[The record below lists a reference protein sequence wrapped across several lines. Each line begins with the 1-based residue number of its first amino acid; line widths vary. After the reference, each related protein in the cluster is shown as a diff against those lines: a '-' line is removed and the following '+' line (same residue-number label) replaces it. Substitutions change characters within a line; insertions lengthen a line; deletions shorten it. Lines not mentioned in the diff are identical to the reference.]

1 MTYKHLLA
9 EIRERLGEAFADGNH
24 QAARAIF
31 LEMLQVGKGWLLE
44 LREWPT
50 HSEANQ
56 VQRFTEAL
64 EALEQTLRRN
74 DELVTFAPFLIGER
88 VEVEQIQYGPRMVWI
103 EATVLDCRPAESR
116 ARQYQNPRAVDY
128 LVKNHDGE
136 ESWRADVGLRKAQR

>member
-24 QAARAIF
+24 QAARAVF
-31 LEMLQVGKGWLLE
+31 LEMLQVGKAWLLE

-56 VQRFTEAL
+56 AQRFTEAL

-74 DELVTFAPFLIGER
+74 DEIVTFAPFLIGER
-88 VEVEQIQYGPRMVWI
+88 VEAEQIQYGPRM
-103 EATVLDCRPAESR
+103 C
-116 ARQYQNPRAVDY
+116 
-128 LVKNHDGE
+128 
-136 ESWRADVGLRKAQR
+136 GLRLRYSTVGRLSRGLVSTRTREPWTTSSRIAMEKRAGVRTLG